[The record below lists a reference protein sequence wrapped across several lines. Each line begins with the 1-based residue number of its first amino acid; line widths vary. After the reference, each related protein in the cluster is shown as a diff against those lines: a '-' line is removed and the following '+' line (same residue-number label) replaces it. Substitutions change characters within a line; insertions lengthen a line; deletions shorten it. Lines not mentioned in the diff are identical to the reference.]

1 MQRWAKFRHIPP
13 APCEAQNTDRTFCP
27 RERQRL
33 RVVLRQP
40 SSGEGHARSCQ
51 IGLMRVAPR
60 VYNWAPAV
68 IDTCS
73 GLGLHTW
80 W

>member
-1 MQRWAKFRHIPP
+1 MRKT
-13 APCEAQNTDRTFCP
+13 EAAGGS
-27 RERQRL
+27 EAA
-33 RVVLRQP
+33 

-68 IDTCS
+68 IDTLWIGFAYLVVELNVPNS
-73 GLGLHTW
+73 LKD
-80 W
+80 